1 MKSYRT
7 PIKNSNKPEFIGQLI
22 DVVEDFLTARIKEL
36 AAEDDEPIIVG
47 RDYDVLHDSFE
58 ELLKN
63 WKLIRDE
70 KQPDMDFYIGSDSAS
85 GIYAKT
91 KEEFFSYLS
100 DMIEEAKEK
109 GEKHFDVS
117 VMDNVID

>member
-1 MKSYRT
+1 MT
-7 PIKNSNKPEFIGQLI
+7 PIRNSNKPEFIGQLI

-47 RDYDVLHDSFE
+47 EDYDTLHDAFE

-63 WKLIRDE
+63 WKLIHAE
-70 KQPDMDFYIGSDSAS
+70 SQPEMDFYIGSDSAS

-100 DMIEEAKEK
+100 DMIKEAEEK
-109 GEKHFDVS
+109 GDKHFDVS

>member
-1 MKSYRT
+1 MT

-22 DVVEDFLTARIKEL
+22 DVVEDFLTARIKNL

-63 WKLIRDE
+63 WKLMRDE

-85 GIYAKT
+85 GIYARLRRNSSLISLT
-91 KEEFFSYLS
+91 
-100 DMIEEAKEK
+100 
-109 GEKHFDVS
+109 
-117 VMDNVID
+117 

>member
-1 MKSYRT
+1 MT
-7 PIKNSNKPEFIGQLI
+7 PIRNSNKPEFIGQLI
-22 DVVEDFLTARIKEL
+22 DVVEDFLTARIKNL

-117 VMDNVID
+117 VMENVID